1 MELLDSLHQS
11 IKKSLESAV
20 GLNRNRTRIC
30 LGVTGA
36 ETCRQEGFFFLPAG
50 AGSAVD
56 GFTYVTRVNTGGVG
70 AARAGAVIAYK
81 WSRVKPVRV

>member
-1 MELLDSLHQS
+1 MQKRVD
-11 IKKSLESAV
+11 K
-20 GLNRNRTRIC
+20 R
-30 LGVTGA
+30 
-36 ETCRQEGFFFLPAG
+36 GFFFLPAD